1 MRSQRF
7 GIEME
12 MTGIS
17 RKKAAE
23 VIAAYFGARAVYD
36 GGSYDAYHVT
46 DGQGRNWKVVS
57 DASIHPA
64 MRDGRSASNFY
75 KVEVVSPIGSS
86 KRYRRALRA
95 MTSEICNL
103 SIIPFDI
110 SSGVLLSP
118 IAKAASSSR
127 HFSAS
132 KSAKKIS

>member
-1 MRSQRF
+1 MKSQRF

-46 DGQGRNWKVVS
+46 DEQGRNWKVVS

-75 KVEVVSPIGSS
+75 KVEVPQSVITKIS
-86 KRYRRALRA
+86 KRYRILCENCGEQA
-95 MTSEICNL
+95 
-103 SIIPFDI
+103 P
-110 SSGVLLSP
+110 V
-118 IAKAASSSR
+118 
-127 HFSAS
+127 
-132 KSAKKIS
+132 